1 MSSLTEIEHTT
12 HVTTPILRV
21 QVAGCPVD
29 CLSFSEAVEQLC
41 SRVERH
47 IPTHVVFVNAAKVV
61 NYRRDRRL
69 REAVDRADFLLADGL
84 PVVWASRLLG
94 QSLPGRVNGTDLM
107 EEMIK
112 VAAERGY
119 RVFFL
124 GARREILNSAVEK
137 LKLRFPDLI
146 VAGQHH
152 GYFRPEE
159 EASLVQE
166 IVASRAQLLFL
177 AISTPRKEIWGDDNL
192 HHLGPTVCQGVGGS
206 IDVVAGLTRRA
217 PAWMQR
223 TGLEWFFRLLQEPR
237 RMWRRYLD
245 TNSVFVWMVCIQFVR
260 RSWTKLV
267 STVASL
273 LPANRL
279 F

>member
-1 MSSLTEIEHTT
+1 MSSLIEIADTA
-12 HVTTPILRV
+12 HVTAPIFRV

-29 CLSFSEAVEQLC
+29 RLSFSQAVEQLC
-41 SRVERH
+41 NRVERQ

-61 NYRRDRRL
+61 KYHRDRRL
-69 REAVDRADFLLADGL
+69 KVAVDCADFLLADGL

-119 RVFFL
+119 RVFFV
-124 GARREILNSAVEK
+124 GARREILNTAVEK

-146 VAGQHH
+146 VVGQHH

-177 AISTPRKEIWGDDNL
+177 AMSTPRKEIWGDDNL
-192 HHLGPTVCQGVGGS
+192 HLLGPTVCQGVGGS

-217 PAWMQR
+217 PVWMQR

-245 TNSVFVWMVCIQFVR
+245 TNTAFLWIVLRHVLRFRSEGR
-260 RSWTKLV
+260 R
-267 STVASL
+267 
-273 LPANRL
+273 
-279 F
+279 